1 EGCRRLCVRRWY
13 QRGRRAADGRRRRHR
28 HERDLP
34 ADQGVRRRLLCPGT
48 PVARSRR
55 PMGREDRQSLP
66 LLAGTPRVRVRPREL
81 TGEVAARCERG
92 GPFCIYFLHCHELRT
107 GNTPRRLAT
116 SVRPNP
122 SLHPTR
128 YSGLRPLPRAGELKR
143 SPDRRS
149 DSPLRAYALIV
160 VLILL
165 PSLLAAP
172 IVAEAQQPTRA
183 PRVGFLSA
191 TYPGPARDAFRQEL
205 RELGWVEGQ
214 TTVVD

>member
-1 EGCRRLCVRRWY
+1 CRRRSGTRGHTRGEGCRRLCVRRWY

-92 GPFCIYFLHCHELRT
+92 GPFCIYFLHCHEVRT
-107 GNTPRRLAT
+107 GNTPKRLAT
-116 SVRPNP
+116 SVRPNL
-122 SLHPTR
+122 SMACVLPTNR
-128 YSGLRPLPRAGELKR
+128 
-143 SPDRRS
+143 
-149 DSPLRAYALIV
+149 
-160 VLILL
+160 
-165 PSLLAAP
+165 
-172 IVAEAQQPTRA
+172 
-183 PRVGFLSA
+183 
-191 TYPGPARDAFRQEL
+191 TYPM
-205 RELGWVEGQ
+205 
-214 TTVVD
+214 TVPVVGL

>member
-1 EGCRRLCVRRWY
+1 
-13 QRGRRAADGRRRRHR
+13 R

-92 GPFCIYFLHCHELRT
+92 GPFCIYFLHLLSASTFCIYFLHCHELRT
-107 GNTPRRLAT
+107 GNTPKRLAT

-143 SPDRRS
+143 S
-149 DSPLRAYALIV
+149 
-160 VLILL
+160 
-165 PSLLAAP
+165 AANGHHLMEERYHKSFNSSRTP
-172 IVAEAQQPTRA
+172 NPVDLGECAGSGQQPSRPPVWLRDGSGVKHH
-183 PRVGFLSA
+183 PRDR
-191 TYPGPARDAFRQEL
+191 YEYQ
-205 RELGWVEGQ
+205 
-214 TTVVD
+214 

>member
-1 EGCRRLCVRRWY
+1 GTRGHTRDEGCRRLCVRRWY

-92 GPFCIYFLHCHELRT
+92 GPFCIYLFIAMNFGQAKHLQVLFKGKE
-107 GNTPRRLAT
+107 
-116 SVRPNP
+116 
-122 SLHPTR
+122 SLIR
-128 YSGLRPLPRAGELKR
+128 SEASASANRALGR
-143 SPDRRS
+143 SAVTDVW
-149 DSPLRAYALIV
+149 LM
-160 VLILL
+160 
-165 PSLLAAP
+165 
-172 IVAEAQQPTRA
+172 
-183 PRVGFLSA
+183 F
-191 TYPGPARDAFRQEL
+191 
-205 RELGWVEGQ
+205 
-214 TTVVD
+214 

>member
-1 EGCRRLCVRRWY
+1 MIDDDLRRRLEEIDPVLASASAPSPDMNASRLRILVEEIMTTPVV
-13 QRGRRAADGRRRRHR
+13 APLPPSNDAHPLDGRRRRHR

-34 ADQGVRRRLLCPGT
+34 TDQRVRRRLLCPGT
-48 PVARSRR
+48 PVARSRH

-107 GNTPRRLAT
+107 GNTPKRLAT

-143 SPDRRS
+143 C
-149 DSPLRAYALIV
+149 AMC
-160 VLILL
+160 
-165 PSLLAAP
+165 
-172 IVAEAQQPTRA
+172 
-183 PRVGFLSA
+183 
-191 TYPGPARDAFRQEL
+191 ARMGVFTL
-205 RELGWVEGQ
+205 K
-214 TTVVD
+214 